1 MARTLSP
8 LRYPGGKSRLVRP
21 LLAALG
27 DSKFPTVH
35 EPFCGGASVTLA
47 LVDNNVALR
56 GRISDADRI
65 VASFWI
71 SATEHTGEFCDMI
84 DAEPVTVERHRHWK
98 AAQPVTILEQGMQA
112 FFLNRTSHSGNIHHG
127 GVLGGPGQDEK
138 LARGEQ
144 VKYPVGCR
152 FNKESLKSSI
162 QHIGVLHQRG
172 ILTASYGDYL
182 ECGRGLRSGDLLYLD
197 PPYVEKSDQLYGHT
211 FTVEGHHRVAEFA
224 TRAARNGVHV
234 IVSYDDVPFIHDLYT
249 DPVWEEP
256 TRPSFAYGMG
266 SAHGKT
272 TSREIMFS
280 NLKLEM

>member
-1 MARTLSP
+1 
-8 LRYPGGKSRLVRP
+8 VRP

-71 SATEHTGEFCDMI
+71 SATEH
-84 DAEPVTVERHRHWK
+84 HRHWK

-182 ECGRGLRSGDLLYLD
+182 ECERDLRRGDLLYLD

-211 FTVEGHHRVAEFA
+211 FTVEDHHRVAEFA
-224 TRAARNGVHV
+224 TRSARNGVHV

-256 TRPSFAYGMG
+256 THPSFAYGMG

-280 NLKLEM
+280 NLKLEI